1 MTPKPQHRKPR
12 PGFPVAARGWARRG
26 GSGSA
31 GGMGWPRLASAGA
44 PFEAGRRPEALGRCM
59 AKVRHLLRAP
69 RQRCTHN
76 QIA

>member
-1 MTPKPQHRKPR
+1 MTPKPQHRKPP
-12 PGFPVAARGWARRG
+12 PGFPVAALGWARRG
-26 GSGSA
+26 ASESA

-44 PFEAGRRPEALGRCM
+44 TPRDGRRPVVLGRCM

-69 RQRCTHN
+69 RHRCTNN

>member
-12 PGFPVAARGWARRG
+12 PGFRVAVRGWACRG
-26 GSGSA
+26 GSEPA
-31 GGMGWPRLASAGA
+31 GGMGWPRLASTVAA
-44 PFEAGRRPEALGRCM
+44 PRDGRRPVVLGRCM

-69 RQRCTHN
+69 RHRCTNN